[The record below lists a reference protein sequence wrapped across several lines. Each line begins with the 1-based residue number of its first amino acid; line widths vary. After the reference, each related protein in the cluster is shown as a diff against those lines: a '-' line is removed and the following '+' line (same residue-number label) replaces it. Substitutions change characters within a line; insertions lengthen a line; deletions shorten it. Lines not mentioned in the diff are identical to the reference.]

1 MKPIYYLKL
10 ARPQQW
16 VKNTLVF
23 AAPIFADRLHR
34 EFAAEWVKSLEAFF
48 AFSFIASAVY
58 IVNDIFDRKNDA
70 HHPVKMHRPVASG
83 KVGLAEAGVVAAVF
97 GAAGF
102 LLTGGCLPLIYTLA
116 AYVVLQVL
124 YNVLLKHKM
133 LADVI
138 CIAIGFVLR
147 AVAGAVAIGVGI
159 SPWLIICTF
168 CLCLFLGF
176 CKRYCE
182 IKTMDADAASSHR
195 KTLDLY
201 TPGLLTHLITL
212 SATLAIVTFLLY
224 AMSDQTLEKFQTQ
237 AFVYT
242 LPVIIYCI
250 CRAAMLSMS
259 GKFAGPTELLLH
271 DKGLIAGVVIW
282 IAMIVFI
289 ILYPDKVSFLN

>member
-1 MKPIYYLKL
+1 MKTIYYLKL

-23 AAPIFADRLHR
+23 AALIFANHLTDT
-34 EFAAEWVKSLEAFF
+34 AAWMEALQAFF
-48 AFSFIASAVY
+48 AFSLVASAVY
-58 IVNDIFDRKNDA
+58 VINDLLDRKNDA

-83 KVGLAEAGVVAAVF
+83 KVSPAEAVILAAVF
-97 GAAGF
+97 AAAGF
-102 LLTGGCLPLIYTLA
+102 GLAAHCKALLLTLA

-147 AVAGAVAIGVGI
+147 AIAGAVAIDVSI

-168 CLCLFLGF
+168 CLCMFLGF

-182 IKTMDADAASSHR
+182 IKTLSAEASSLPHR
-195 KTLDLY
+195 KTLDGY
-201 TPGLLTHLITL
+201 TPELLTHLITL

-224 AMSDQTLEKFQTQ
+224 SMSEQTLEKFDTQ

-259 GKFAGPTELLLH
+259 GNFVGPTELLLK
-271 DKGLIAGVVIW
+271 DKGLILGVIIW
-282 IAMIVFI
+282 IAMIVLI
-289 ILYPDKVSFLN
+289 ILFPDRFPFLN